1 MMQYLLDLSA
11 WEIAEK
17 IAKKEVS
24 AEVVIRTVFDRIEKT
39 EKQIGSFVHLRKE
52 NALKDALEV
61 DRKIKNNEKIGALA
75 GVPIAIKDNM
85 VMKDERSNSSSKI
98 LNSYESIYNS
108 TVVEKIKE
116 ADGIIIGTTN
126 MDEMAMGSSTK
137 TSFNGVTKNP
147 WDIQRVPGGS
157 SGGSATSI
165 AAKQVF
171 LSLGSDTG
179 GSIRQPASFCG
190 VVGMKPTYGRVS
202 RYGLMA
208 FASSMDQIGPFSKTV
223 KDAAFML
230 NVISGKDEYDA
241 TLSTREVPNYLDS
254 IGKSISGMKIGIPKE
269 YFIDGIQPGVKKIIE
284 DSIELIKKMGGIIVP
299 ISLPHTKYAVAT
311 YYVIAPA
318 EASSNL
324 ARYDGVRYGY
334 RNKEATNI
342 EELYSKS
349 RTEGFGDEVKR
360 RIIIG
365 TYVLN
370 AGYFE
375 AYFKK
380 AQKVRNLIK
389 QDFDNVFET
398 VDIIVTPVSPTTAFK
413 LEDKKTLMELY
424 LEDIFTISA
433 NLAGIPGLTVP
444 AGLAQGLP
452 VGIQFLAKAF
462 DEEKLFAIGSAF
474 ELERGKFEMPIL

>member
-1 MMQYLLDLSA
+1 MMEYLLDLSA

-284 DSIELIKKMGGIIVP
+284 DSIDLIKKMGGIIVP